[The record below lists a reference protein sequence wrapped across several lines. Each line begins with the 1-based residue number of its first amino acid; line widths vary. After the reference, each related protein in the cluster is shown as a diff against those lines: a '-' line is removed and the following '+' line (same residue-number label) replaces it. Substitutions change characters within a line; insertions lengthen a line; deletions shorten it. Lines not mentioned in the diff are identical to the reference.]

1 MSGMMIGMRKWRIS
15 KKSNSSDKLVAQNSP
30 IQINKPVD
38 SKLKGNYAFIDSQN
52 LNVGTQKFGWKLDWA
67 KFRKHLQTK
76 YNVTHAYLFIGYV
89 PEFEAMYEQLH
100 EQGYLI
106 VLKPTFDMTRFRPQE
121 TPDAVEPSVDLTK
134 KSSTASKQDD
144 KTDDKKVTKGNV
156 DADLVLW
163 AMKELPNYNKA
174 VIVSGDGDFYSL
186 VEYLDGQNRLL
197 KLVAPNM
204 HYSKLYNK
212 YESYIDRLDIHKN
225 QLSYRTVNQKQKSAF
240 VVFVLVSPFNKRLD
254 KFLCAIVLRGIN
266 SHIAL
271 TILKVIP
278 LFCM

>member
-1 MSGMMIGMRKWRIS
+1 MRKWRIS
-15 KKSNSSDKLVAQNSP
+15 KKPKPSNRSVTQNSP
-30 IQINKPVD
+30 TQTNKLVD
-38 SKLKGNYAFIDSQN
+38 SKPKGNYAFIDSQN

-67 KFRKHLQTK
+67 KFWKHLQTE

-106 VLKPTFDMTRFRPQE
+106 VLKPTFDMTRVRPPE
-121 TPDAVEPSVDLTK
+121 TPDVAEPSVDLTK
-134 KSSTASKQDD
+134 KSSTPPKQDD

-163 AMKELPNYNKA
+163 AMKEMPNYNKA

-186 VEYLDGQNRLL
+186 VEYLDSQNRLL
-197 KLVAPNM
+197 KLIAPNM

-212 YESYIDRLDIHKN
+212 YESYIDRLDIHKHK
-225 QLSYRTVNQKQKSAF
+225 LSYRLNNRKSTKRGDTAT
-240 VVFVLVSPFNKRLD
+240 SPRPKSRI
-254 KFLCAIVLRGIN
+254 K
-266 SHIAL
+266 SS
-271 TILKVIP
+271 K
-278 LFCM
+278 